1 MLPLARAMIDF
12 FLLKKILTPLVLP
25 PTGPLLL
32 VFVGLLFIR
41 RRAGRMLA
49 WAGCLLL
56 FALASPLVAR
66 ALLDVVDDTPALDYE
81 QARDAQAIVI
91 MGGGVRHAPEYGGD
105 SLGRLT
111 LERVRYGAWVARR
124 TDLPV
129 LVTGGAVYGGT
140 SEAYV
145 MRAALQD
152 EFGVPVRWI
161 EPRSRNTHE
170 NARFTADLLQPEGIR
185 RIVLV
190 AHSFDMRRAQAEF
203 RAAGFDP
210 ILAPTGVRTE
220 WSPDVPLVLRL
231 IPNMAALNGS
241 YYALYELL
249 ADLVRRVGLGKAG

>member
-1 MLPLARAMIDF
+1 MLPLRRAMIDF

-32 VFVGLLFIR
+32 VLVGLLFVR
-41 RRAGRMLA
+41 RRIGRILA
-49 WAGCLLL
+49 WTGCILL

-66 ALLDVVDDTPALDYE
+66 ALLDVVDDTPVLDYE

-124 TDLPV
+124 TGLPI

-140 SEAYV
+140 SEAQV
-145 MRAALQD
+145 MRAALED
-152 EFGVPVRWI
+152 EFGVPVRWL
-161 EPRSRNTHE
+161 EPRSRNTYE
-170 NARFTADLLQPEGIR
+170 NARRTAEVLHPEGIR

-203 RAAGFDP
+203 RAAGLEP
-210 ILAPTGVRTE
+210 ILAPTGVRGE
-220 WSPDVPLVLRL
+220 WSTDVPFVLRL
-231 IPNMAALNGS
+231 IPNMSALQGS

-249 ADLVRRVGLGKAG
+249 ADFIRRVGLSKAG